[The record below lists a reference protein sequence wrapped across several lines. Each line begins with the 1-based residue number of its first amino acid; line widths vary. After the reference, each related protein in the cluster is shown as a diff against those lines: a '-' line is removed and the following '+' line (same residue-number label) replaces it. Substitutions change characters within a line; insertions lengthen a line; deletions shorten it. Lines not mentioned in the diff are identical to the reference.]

1 MNRSRVSLLR
11 RMSGADSGPVPV
23 GEFPPGSVQ
32 MMPPVFKFPAPKPP
46 PPVVD
51 CGPGN
56 IMINGKC
63 QKLPDIPPPIGGPGG
78 TPSVPFPP
86 LPPIDLPIDVP
97 GGQSS
102 QGQGLPGQT
111 PPPQLPGGGKPP
123 SRGELTGRT
132 TRDTGLSKPARY
144 AVGVGVGGAVAAG
157 LGALAGGPKRR
168 ATGAI
173 VGGLLGALVGAGVV
187 AATGDR

>member
-1 MNRSRVSLLR
+1 MNRSRVSILR
-11 RMSGADSGPVPV
+11 RMAGTETGPVPV
-23 GEFPPGSVQ
+23 GEFPPGSVTAAF
-32 MMPPVFKFPAPKPP
+32 PPPKKP

-63 QKLPDIPPPIGGPGG
+63 QKLPPIPPPIGGPGG
-78 TPSVPFPP
+78 TPSIPFPP
-86 LPPIDLPIDVP
+86 MPPIDLPIDVP

-102 QGQGLPGQT
+102 QGQGI
-111 PPPQLPGGGKPP
+111 PGGGKPP
-123 SRGELTGRT
+123 SRIEPTAPT
-132 TRDTGLSKPARY
+132 PSATGLSKPARY
-144 AVGVGVGGAVAAG
+144 AVGVGVGGALAAG
-157 LGALAGGPKRR
+157 LGAIAGGPKRR